1 VGDSPVYVT
10 FDMDVLDPSHAPAV
24 SNLEPG
30 YTGLMT
36 GEAIALLQGL
46 RGLDVIGGDIVCII
60 PTKDNPNNIT
70 SMNGMVLMFEQ
81 ICLIADYLRGQK
93 K

>member
-1 VGDSPVYVT
+1 MPT
-10 FDMDVLDPSHAPAV
+10 SHPTVISAKTA
-24 SNLEPG
+24 
-30 YTGLMT
+30 M
-36 GEAIALLQGL
+36 
-46 RGLDVIGGDIVCII
+46 IGGDVVCII